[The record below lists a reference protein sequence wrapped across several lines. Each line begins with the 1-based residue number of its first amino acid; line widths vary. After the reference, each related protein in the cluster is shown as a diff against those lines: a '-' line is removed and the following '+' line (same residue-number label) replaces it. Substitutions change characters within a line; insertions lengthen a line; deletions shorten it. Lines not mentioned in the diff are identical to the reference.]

1 MSEDTAMKHKRYIF
15 LFVAAVAF
23 IIQLIDIISYTI
35 KFSITQTFVLVIIQ
49 MIGLVGYAYG
59 ARNVVK
65 NKRRMFYI
73 LHSIAFIIY
82 LINLTYQL
90 FLNPSLRHVKA
101 VSSVNISPLK
111 TMFLYYNAY
120 TRHTLPIKNIILN
133 MIWNVMLF
141 MPFGYFVYVLCKPM
155 RSFLPYFIFFL
166 FLITGVEGIQ
176 YVARVGSADIDDI
189 ILNMSGVLILFIIMK
204 IPFIKK
210 KILIN

>member
-1 MSEDTAMKHKRYIF
+1 MKHKRF
-15 LFVAAVAF
+15 LFLLTAAVAF
-23 IIQLIDIISYTI
+23 IIQLIDIISYAI

-49 MIGLVGYAYG
+49 MIGLVGYAYD

-101 VSSVNISPLK
+101 ISSVNISPLK
-111 TMFLYYNAY
+111 TIFLYYNAY

-133 MIWNVMLF
+133 MVGNVMLF
-141 MPFGYFVYVLCKPM
+141 MPFGYFIYVLFKPM
-155 RSFLPYFIFFL
+155 RSFLPYFFFFL
-166 FLITGVEGIQ
+166 LMITGVEVIQ
-176 YVARVGSADIDDI
+176 YLWKVGSADIDDI
-189 ILNMSGVLILFIIMK
+189 ILNMSGILILYIVMK

>member
-1 MSEDTAMKHKRYIF
+1 MKHKRF
-15 LFVAAVAF
+15 LFLLTAAVAF

-49 MIGLVGYAYG
+49 MIGLVGYAYD

-101 VSSVNISPLK
+101 IGSVNISPLK
-111 TMFLYYNAY
+111 TIFLYYNAY

-133 MIWNVMLF
+133 MVGNVMLF
-141 MPFGYFVYVLCKPM
+141 MPFGYFIYVLFKPM
-155 RSFLPYFIFFL
+155 RSFLPYFFFFL
-166 FLITGVEGIQ
+166 LMITGVEVIQ
-176 YVARVGSADIDDI
+176 YLWKVGSADIDDI
-189 ILNMSGVLILFIIMK
+189 ILNMSGILILYIVMK